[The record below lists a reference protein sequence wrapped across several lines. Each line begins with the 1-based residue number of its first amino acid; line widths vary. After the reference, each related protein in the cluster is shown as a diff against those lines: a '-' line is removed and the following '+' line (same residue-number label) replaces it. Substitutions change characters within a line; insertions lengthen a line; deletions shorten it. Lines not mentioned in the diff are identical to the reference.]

1 MREDGGVAIK
11 LALAGDTMLG
21 RGVADRLATSSPES
35 LFAPE
40 IVEIANEA
48 DLFVLNLE
56 CCISERGTRWAAP
69 GKAFFFRAPPSAAEA
84 LAVLGVDCVSL
95 ANNHALDFGEEAL
108 QDTLDHLARVGIAWA
123 GAGGDVDR
131 ARAPAVLRAG
141 AFRLGVLSLCDHP
154 EDFAA
159 GPRRPG
165 VAFADLRR
173 GVPGWVPA
181 AVRSVDA
188 DAVLVT
194 PHWGPNMV
202 RSPVPH
208 IRRAARAL
216 VGAGA
221 ALVAGH
227 SAHVF
232 HGVQGRVLFD
242 LGGFIDDYAV
252 DPVLRN
258 DLGLLWLVTLDER
271 GPLALEAVPLSLDFC
286 RTRLADGADATLVQQ
301 RLTDACRAMGTEA
314 IAEGRRLKV
323 TFDATA
329 RRIGRSD
336 FG

>member
-1 MREDGGVAIK
+1 MREDTGVSIK

-56 CCISERGTRWAAP
+56 CCISERGTRWPAP
-69 GKAFFFRAPPSAAEA
+69 GKAFFFRAPASAAEA
-84 LAVLGVDCVSL
+84 LAVIGVDCVSL
-95 ANNHALDFGEEAL
+95 ANNHALDFGEVAL
-108 QDTLDHLARVGIAWA
+108 EDTFDHLARVGIAWA
-123 GAGGDVDR
+123 GAGADVDQ
-131 ARAPAVLRAG
+131 ARAPALLAGG

-159 GPRRPG
+159 GPGRPG
-165 VAFADLRR
+165 VAFADLDR
-173 GVPGWVPA
+173 GIPDWVPA
-181 AVRSVDA
+181 AVRSVEA

-208 IRRAARAL
+208 VRRAARAL
-216 VGAGA
+216 VEAGA
-221 ALVAGH
+221 TLVAGH

-232 HGVQGRVLFD
+232 HGVHGRTLFD

-258 DLGLLWLVTLDER
+258 DLGLLWLVTLDES
-271 GPLALEAVPLSLDFC
+271 GPRELEAVPLTLDVC
-286 RTRLADGADATLVQQ
+286 RTRLADGADAAWVER
-301 RLTDACRAMGTEA
+301 RLADACRAMGTDI
-314 IAEGRRLKV
+314 IAEGRALRM
-323 TFDATA
+323 TFDATV
-329 RRIGRSD
+329 RRN
-336 FG
+336 